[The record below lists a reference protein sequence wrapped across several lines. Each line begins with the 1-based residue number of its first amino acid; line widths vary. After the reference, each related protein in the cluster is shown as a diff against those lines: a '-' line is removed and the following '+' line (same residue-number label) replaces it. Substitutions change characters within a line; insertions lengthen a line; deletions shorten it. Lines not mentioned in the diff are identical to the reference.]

1 MDLGNLDPRN
11 AFVKDYLGIILENFD
26 DGIYITDQEANTVYL
41 NHSYELISGLRKS
54 EMIGKNMK
62 ALVED
67 GVVSMSG
74 SLLVLDTGE
83 PVTSEQI
90 FRTGKRAIITS
101 TPVFADDEKTNLIM
115 VVTIVREITEI
126 YSIRRE
132 LQRKELQNRQYRL
145 ELERLQ
151 NELNGNVEYVA
162 EDPQSARLLELAGKV
177 ALLDVPVLFC
187 GEKGAGKCW
196 LAQYIH
202 THSNR
207 AEAPFL
213 RLDFAALAKTDLEL
227 YLFGALAHAEQ
238 NARIGVLESAE
249 GGTIY
254 IEELSEVPET
264 VQAKFVEILRDGYC
278 VMQDASLQKMNLR
291 LIAGSRY
298 TVEQLRQMQTVNPA
312 LLEIF
317 SSLAV
322 DVAPLRE
329 RREDIIPLLHFFL
342 NQYNYKAGQDKRF
355 DRESYQCLSE
365 YPWPG
370 NIQEVKNLVQHAAI
384 ISDQDVIHVP
394 NLFIQSEMPVAEPE
408 NVQTVHYADQ
418 ADLKMEVAKFEAG
431 YMEHAFALYG
441 NTREAASSLGMDS
454 STFVRKRQRYE
465 QLGLMNSQKKK

>member
-1 MDLGNLDPRN
+1 MDLDKLDPRN
-11 AFVKDYLGIILENFD
+11 TFVKDYLGIILENFD

-101 TPVFADDEKTNLIM
+101 TPVFEDEEKSNLIM

-126 YSIRRE
+126 YSIRKE
-132 LQRKELQNRQYRL
+132 LQRKEMQNRQYRL

-151 NELNGNVEYVA
+151 NELNGNVEFVA
-162 EDPQSARLLELAGKV
+162 EDPQSIRLLEMAGKV
-177 ALLDVPVLFC
+177 AFLDVPVLFC
-187 GEKGAGKCW
+187 GEKGVGKCW
-196 LAQYIH
+196 LAKYIH
-202 THSNR
+202 AHSNR

-213 RLDFAALAKTDLEL
+213 RLDFAALSRTDLEL
-227 YLFGALAHAEQ
+227 YLFGTLPHTEQ
-238 NARIGVLESAE
+238 NAKVGVLESVQ

-254 IEELSEVPET
+254 IEELSEVTEEI
-264 VQAKFVEILRDGYC
+264 QSKLVEILRDGHC
-278 VMQDASLQKMNLR
+278 VMRDGSLQKINIR
-291 LIAGSRY
+291 LLAGSRY
-298 TVEQLRQMQTVNPA
+298 NVEQLQQMRTVNA
-312 LLEIF
+312 SLLELF
-317 SSLAV
+317 STLAV
-322 DVAPLRE
+322 EVSPLRE
-329 RREDIIPLLHFFL
+329 RKEDIIPLLQFFL
-342 NQYNYKAGQDKRF
+342 NQYNYKAGQKKRF

-370 NIQEVKNLVQHAAI
+370 NIQELKNLVQHAAI

-394 NLFIQSEMPVAEPE
+394 NLFIQSEMSVVEQEPT
-408 NVQTVHYADQ
+408 QALHYGEQ
-418 ADLKMEVAKFEAG
+418 VDLKLEVAKFEAG
-431 YMEHAFALYG
+431 YMEHAFARFG
-441 NTREAASSLGMDS
+441 NTREAAASLGMDS

-465 QLGLMNSQKKK
+465 QLGLMNSQKK